1 MFNKSQF
8 VIAMFF
14 LSVIVIAPVPAQ
26 GGMRCGTHLINGGQR
41 SAPYKHEVLKRC
53 GEPTARNGNNW
64 IYEQSSSVT
73 RVVVFSGNGQV
84 SHIE

>member
-14 LSVIVIAPVPAQ
+14 LSVIVIAPVLAQ
-26 GGMRCGTHLINGGQR
+26 GSMRCGTHLISGGQR
-41 SAPYKHEVLKRC
+41 SAPFKHEVLRRC

-64 IYEQSSSVT
+64 IYRRSSSVT
-73 RVVVFSGNGQV
+73 RIVVFNSRGQV
-84 SHIE
+84 SRIE

>member
-14 LSVIVIAPVPAQ
+14 LSVIVIAPFPAE
-26 GGMRCGTHLINGGQR
+26 GSMRCGTHLINGGQR
-41 SAPYKHEVLKRC
+41 SSPYKHEVLKRC

-64 IYEQSSSVT
+64 VYKQSSSVT
-73 RVVVFSGNGQV
+73 RVVRFDRNGQV
-84 SHIE
+84 SYIE

>member
-8 VIAMFF
+8 VIAMFL
-14 LSVIVIAPVPAQ
+14 LSVIVIAPVPAH
-26 GGMRCGTHLINGGQR
+26 GMRCGTHIINGGQR

-64 IYEQSSSVT
+64 IYKKSSSVT
-73 RVVVFSGNGQV
+73 RVVVFDGRGQV